1 MINYFKIFNN
11 KSLEDKYLFI
21 LFSIYPITF
30 LLGNLLINLFLFLIN
45 IILFIKIIKK
55 NFNINLENK
64 VLFYILFFLFLS
76 FIINLLFSSNFQ
88 LTYLRVFKFLLIIGF
103 ILSFRQLITVFK
115 EIEIKK
121 LYYTWTLIFLVVL
134 IDIIF
139 ELIFSH
145 NMFGMSSIIPGRVAS
160 FSGKEMT
167 IGHYFSSFCLF
178 VLTYYHLNSKNK
190 KFGILIA
197 IIFLVISFLIGERSN
212 FVKTTISISLFAL
225 LVYEINIKFKLISIS
240 TVIIIFVLIINFNEN
255 YKLRY
260 FNQAAK
266 ILKDNGINYYLENS
280 IYGAHYNVAKEIFY
294 DNPVFGVG
302 IKNFRIESFSK
313 KYDDLNHKENNR
325 RGNTHPHQTHYEFLS
340 ETGLFGYIAF
350 MIFILISF
358 KLFLK
363 NYKKDKKFYQL
374 SGMIY
379 VLVALIPILPSGSFF
394 NLYFRFILDKLC
406 NYGRLHKKIIK
417 Y

>member
-64 VLFYILFFLFLS
+64 ILFYILFFLFLS

-197 IIFLVISFLIGERSN
+197 IIFVVISFLIGERSN

-313 KYDDLNHKENNR
+313 KYDNLNHKENNR

-340 ETGLFGYIAF
+340 ETGLFGYLAF

-363 NYKKDKKFYQL
+363 NYKKDRNLYQL

-394 NLYFRFILDKLC
+394 STYTSGLFWI
-406 NYGRLHKKIIK
+406 NYAIMAGYIKK
-417 Y
+417 

>member
-64 VLFYILFFLFLS
+64 ILFYILFFLFLS

-103 ILSFRQLITVFK
+103 ILSFRQLITIFK
-115 EIEIKK
+115 DTEIKK

-197 IIFLVISFLIGERSN
+197 IIFVVISFLIGERSN

-313 KYDDLNHKENNR
+313 KYDNLNHKENNR

-363 NYKKDKKFYQL
+363 NYKKDRNLYQL

-394 NLYFRFILDKLC
+394 STYTSGLFWI
-406 NYGRLHKKIIK
+406 NYAIMAGYIKK
-417 Y
+417 

>member
-103 ILSFRQLITVFK
+103 ILSFRQLITIFK
-115 EIEIKK
+115 DTEIKK

-197 IIFLVISFLIGERSN
+197 IIFVVISFLIGERSN

-313 KYDDLNHKENNR
+313 KYDNLNHKENNR

-340 ETGLFGYIAF
+340 ETGLFGYLAF

-363 NYKKDKKFYQL
+363 NYKKDRNLYQL

-394 NLYFRFILDKLC
+394 STYTSGLFWI
-406 NYGRLHKKIIK
+406 NYAIMAGYIKK
-417 Y
+417 

>member
-103 ILSFRQLITVFK
+103 ILSFRQLITIFK
-115 EIEIKK
+115 ETEIKK

-197 IIFLVISFLIGERSN
+197 IIFVVISFLIGERSN

-313 KYDDLNHKENNR
+313 KYDNLNHKENNR

-363 NYKKDKKFYQL
+363 NYKKDRNLYQL

-394 NLYFRFILDKLC
+394 STYTSGLFWI
-406 NYGRLHKKIIK
+406 NYAIMAGYIKK
-417 Y
+417 

>member
-1 MINYFKIFNN
+1 
-11 KSLEDKYLFI
+11 
-21 LFSIYPITF
+21 
-30 LLGNLLINLFLFLIN
+30 
-45 IILFIKIIKK
+45 
-55 NFNINLENK
+55 
-64 VLFYILFFLFLS
+64 
-76 FIINLLFSSNFQ
+76 
-88 LTYLRVFKFLLIIGF
+88 
-103 ILSFRQLITVFK
+103 
-115 EIEIKK
+115 
-121 LYYTWTLIFLVVL
+121 
-134 IDIIF
+134 
-139 ELIFSH
+139 
-145 NMFGMSSIIPGRVAS
+145 
-160 FSGKEMT
+160 MT
-167 IGHYFSSFCLF
+167 IGHFSSFCLF
-178 VLTYYHLNSKNK
+178 VLSYYHLNLKI
-190 KFGILIA
+190 KFGIA
-197 IIFLVISFLIGERSN
+197 IIFIVFFFNWWTLKLCKDS
-212 FVKTTISISLFAL
+212 ISISLFAL

-363 NYKKDKKFYQL
+363 NYKKDRNLYQL

-394 NLYFRFILDKLC
+394 STYTSGLFWI
-406 NYGRLHKKIIK
+406 NYAIMAGYIKK
-417 Y
+417 